1 MKKKIVLIAIEKA
14 AMDKYL
20 QNLRDF
26 FNNDID
32 IEGYYVA
39 GHTLPARIDGDLV
52 LLTSLDLTS
61 TVRKYIKE
69 NINIVYLDRTLI
81 RENLACLSEEPAD
94 AKMLLVDY
102 TEQTARKMISLIT
115 EFGIRNIDFFAVGK
129 DTPPET
135 LHRKIRE
142 GYDSAVTPGLAPL
155 VPKDV
160 TRVIDIGWA
169 IIDSKTL
176 LEITVLLDL
185 YNEELEERLYLYTRK
200 ITTSAKSIMFYLK
213 STLGAKNKY
222 KTIIETM
229 DEGVVAFDYIG
240 RITHCNEK
248 FLKMF
253 SLKGSGI
260 ISRNIKDTMIPKTL
274 KEKILS
280 DELLEEKLFYV
291 AELKKSFIITKKEIN
306 IFGELEEYIVIINE
320 ISGYHRKNAQI
331 RAQLKENGYYA
342 KYTFDDIA
350 GNSELSL
357 KVKEKARKIAQI
369 DATVLITGE
378 SGTGKELFAQAIHN
392 ASKRKDM
399 PFVAINC
406 AALTPSLL
414 ESELFGYEAGSFTGS
429 KSEGHIGLFETAHQG
444 TIFLDEIGEIP
455 IDVQTKLLRVLEKQE
470 IRRVGGRSIIPIDV
484 RVIAA
489 TNQDLFKLCEEKKFR
504 EDLYYR
510 LNVLPL
516 ETVPLRERKEEIPVL
531 INVCL
536 NDLGMPK
543 KHLTSELMEILV
555 HHSWKGNV
563 RELFNCV
570 QYMAYLG
577 DEILDVNL
585 LPPNFNREATDFH
598 KQANNDADLSRGIFY
613 YDEERELSMLVLECL
628 LNRNIGRKQIVDRLK
643 TQGKTVSEYRIRAVI
658 KKLKESGYIEYKK
671 GRAGAELTALGYALV
686 KMDKI
691 RNKNGRKQ

>member
-20 QNLRDF
+20 QNLKDF

-69 NINIVYLDRTLI
+69 NINILYLDRTLI
-81 RENLACLSEEPAD
+81 RENLARLSEEPAD

-229 DEGVVAFDYIG
+229 DEGVVALDYIG
-240 RITHCNEK
+240 RITHCNKK

-253 SLKGSGI
+253 SLKGSEI

-342 KYTFDDIA
+342 KYTFDDIV
-350 GNSELSL
+350 GNSESSL
-357 KVKEKARKIAQI
+357 KLKEKARKIAQI

-489 TNQDLFKLCEEKKFR
+489 TNQDLFKLCEEKRFR

-536 NDLGMPK
+536 NNLGMPK

-555 HHSWKGNV
+555 HHNWKGNV
-563 RELFNCV
+563 RELYNCV

-577 DEILDVNL
+577 DEILDVNN
-585 LPPNFNREATDFH
+585 LPPNFKCETDPK
-598 KQANNDADLSRGIFY
+598 KQKNNGAELTFGNFY

-643 TQGKTVSEYRIRAVI
+643 TQGKTVSEYRIRAII

-691 RNKNGRKQ
+691 QSKNGRKQ